1 MVALSLR
8 GLVSRKL
15 RTALTALAIVLGV
28 GFVAGTYMLTDSM
41 NKAFDNVFATATEK
55 IDVTVTPKEQFD
67 NAGTV
72 AMSSEVLRRVQ
83 AVPGVEEAVGSISSS
98 GGGDDSAVIYT
109 KDGSEPL
116 VRGGAPML
124 VVNDPSERLSPLDY
138 VEGHAPRAPDEA
150 ALTKGTADK
159 GGFAIGDTVRISGDG
174 PAEAF
179 RVVGIAKFGEEDT
192 LAGSALAVLQTEVVQ
207 RLLDMRGEYTSID
220 AVAEGGV
227 TPEQLSR
234 RVAAE
239 LPAQLYNVRTGE
251 QEARRQAADL
261 QDQLGFL
268 RTFLLAFAGVALF
281 VGAFLIVNT
290 YSITVAQRMREFA
303 LLRMIGASR
312 RQVLRAVLGEA
323 LVVGLAAS
331 VVGLLF
337 GMVIAPALRGLFTLF
352 DAELPSEGLIVETR
366 TIVVSLLIGTVVT
379 VVAAVGPALRATRVP
394 PIAALQD
401 VASMTRGKTARW
413 RTPVAV
419 VIALIGVAMMCGGL
433 FGGGSAGQAAGLIGG
448 GGAIVFVG
456 VGLLASHL
464 VRPLAL
470 LVGLPLERLRGVSG
484 RLARENATRQPRRTA
499 STSAALMIGVALV
512 AFIAIFAAGLK
523 ASVDDAVD
531 RGVAAD
537 LVVQTETFQPVPS
550 SAARALA
557 EVPGVET
564 VSPLRFASGK
574 VPGQSGTLSIAGVD
588 PATAADVIQVDWVEG
603 DQGLLRTFGGSQ
615 VALSDRYADEHD
627 LSVGSTFAVGTP
639 TGREVRLEVVGIYD
653 DNAGLL
659 GNMTLSNE
667 LLARDFDA
675 TRDAVVL
682 ATTAAGE
689 SPDAVQSV
697 ADETISAAYPTVEVL
712 TKQGFKDEQAG
723 QIDQLLGLVYV
734 LLSLSVIV
742 SLFGIVNTLV
752 LSIHERTRELGMLRA
767 IGTSRAQV
775 RRIVRYESVIT
786 ALIGA
791 VLGVVL
797 GAIFAVLVTIPLQ
810 DEGFTTSIPVVTL
823 IVLLVLAVIAG
834 VIAAILPARRA
845 AKLDVLRALA
855 YE

>member
-8 GLVSRKL
+8 GLTARKL

-28 GFVAGTYMLTDSM
+28 AFVAGTYMLTDSM
-41 NKAFDNVFATATEK
+41 NKAFDNVFATANER
-55 IDVTVTPKEQFD
+55 IDVTVTPKRQFD
-67 NAGTV
+67 NASQV
-72 AMSSEVLRRVQ
+72 PLSADVLRSVER
-83 AVPGVEEAVGSISSS
+83 VPGVAVAEGSVSS
-98 GGGDDSAVIYT
+98 GDGENSAVIYT
-109 KDGSEPL
+109 KDGRDPL

-124 VVNDPSERLSPLDY
+124 IVNEGPPELSPLDY
-138 VEGHAPRAPDEA
+138 VEGHGPEAPDEV
-150 ALTKGTADK
+150 ALTKGTAERGD
-159 GGFAIGDTVRISGDG
+159 FSLGDTVRISGDG
-174 PAEAF
+174 PAEEF
-179 RVVGIAKFGEEDT
+179 RLVGIAKFGDEDS
-192 LAGSALAVLQTEVVQ
+192 LAGSALAVLETGTVQ
-207 RLLDMRGEYTSID
+207 RLLNMEGEYTSID
-220 AVAEGGV
+220 VVADRGV
-227 TPEQLSR
+227 APEELSR
-234 RVAAE
+234 RIAAE
-239 LPAQLYNVRTGE
+239 LPARLYNVRTGE

-268 RTFLLAFAGVALF
+268 RTFLLAFAGIALF

-323 LVVGLAAS
+323 LVVGFLAS
-331 VVGLLF
+331 VVGLLC

-352 DAELPSEGLIVETR
+352 DAELPSEGLVVEPR

-379 VVAAVGPALRATRVP
+379 VVAAVGPAMRATRVP

-401 VASMTRGKTARW
+401 VASMTRGKSGRL
-413 RTPVAV
+413 RTPLA
-419 VIALIGVAMMCGGL
+419 IAISLIGVALMCVGL
-433 FGGGSAGQAAGLIGG
+433 FGGGSATQAAASIGG
-448 GGAIVFVG
+448 GGAIVFIG

-470 LVGLPLERLRGVSG
+470 LVGLPLEKLRGVPG

-523 ASVDDAVD
+523 ASIDDAVD
-531 RGVAAD
+531 RGITAD
-537 LVVQTETFQPVPS
+537 LVVQTSTFQPVPS
-550 SAARALA
+550 TVSRSLA

-574 VPGQSGTLSIAGVD
+574 VPGESGTVSIAGVD
-588 PATAADVIQVDWVEG
+588 PANAGDVIDVTWVEG
-603 DQGLLRTFGGSQ
+603 DQALLRSFGF
-615 VALSDRYADEHD
+615 DRAAIANGYADDHD
-627 LSVGSTFAVGTP
+627 LSVGDSFEVGTP
-639 TGREVRLEVVGIYD
+639 TGRTVRLTVAGIYD

-667 LLARDFDA
+667 LLARDFDV
-675 TRDAVVL
+675 TRDAVVF
-682 ATTAAGE
+682 ATTASGE
-689 SPDAVQSV
+689 SADAVQKV
-697 ADETISAAYPTVEVL
+697 ADREISAAYPTVEVL
-712 TKQGFKDEQAG
+712 TKQGFKDDQAG
-723 QIDQLLGLVYV
+723 QIDQLLSLVYV

-797 GAIFAVLVTIPLQ
+797 GAIFAVLVTIPLK
-810 DEGFTTSIPVVTL
+810 DEGFATSIPVGTL
-823 IVLLVLAVIAG
+823 IFLFVLAVIAG
-834 VIAAILPARRA
+834 VLAAILPARRA

>member
-15 RTALTALAIVLGV
+15 RTALTALAIVIGV
-28 GFVAGTYMLTDSM
+28 GFVAGTYILTDSM
-41 NKAFDNVFATATEK
+41 NKAFDSVFTTANER
-55 IDVTVTPKEQFD
+55 IDVTVTPREQFAD
-67 NAGTV
+67 AGEV
-72 AMSSEVLRRVQ
+72 PLDAEVLRSVQ
-83 AVPGVEEAVGSISSS
+83 AVPGVSVADGSVSA
-98 GGGDDSAVIYT
+98 DAVIYT
-109 KDGSEPL
+109 KDGRDAL

-124 VVNDPSERLSPLDY
+124 LTSSPPPELSPLDY
-138 VEGHAPRAPDEA
+138 VEGHAPEGAEEVA
-150 ALTKGTADK
+150 VTKGTADK
-159 GGFAIGDTVRISGDG
+159 GGFALGDTVRISGDG
-174 PAEAF
+174 PAEPF
-179 RVVGIAKFGEEDT
+179 RLVGIARFGDEDS
-192 LAGSALAVLQTEVVQ
+192 LAGAALAVVQTPVAQ
-207 RLLDMRGEYTSID
+207 RLLGMRDQYSSID
-220 AVAEGGV
+220 VLARDGV
-227 TPEQLSR
+227 SPQQLSR
-234 RVAAE
+234 RIAAA
-239 LPAQLYNVRTGE
+239 LPAKLYHVRTGE
-251 QEARRQAADL
+251 QQARRQAADL
-261 QDQLGFL
+261 QDQLSFL
-268 RTFLLAFAGVALF
+268 RTFLLAFAGIALF
-281 VGAFLIVNT
+281 VAAFLIVNT

-303 LLRMIGASR
+303 LLRMIGANR
-312 RQVLRAVLGEA
+312 RQVLKAVLGEA

-331 VVGLLF
+331 IVGLLF
-337 GMVIAPALRGLFTLF
+337 GTAIAPALRALFTLF
-352 DAELPSEGLIVETR
+352 DADLPSEGLTVEPR
-366 TIVVSLLIGTVVT
+366 TIVVSLLIGTLVT
-379 VVAAVGPALRATRVP
+379 VAAAVGPALRATRIP

-401 VASMTRGKTARW
+401 VASMTRGKTGRL
-413 RTPVAV
+413 RTPLSIAV
-419 VIALIGVAMMCGGL
+419 SAVGVALMCAGL

-448 GGAIVFVG
+448 GGAIVFIG

-464 VRPLAL
+464 VKPLATV
-470 LVGLPLERLRGVSG
+470 VGLPLERLRGVSG

-523 ASVDDAVD
+523 ASIDQAVD
-531 RGVAAD
+531 RGVDAD

-557 EVPGVET
+557 RVPGVAT

-574 VPGQSGTLSIAGVD
+574 VPGQSGTISVSGVD
-588 PATAADVIQVDWVEG
+588 PATVGDVFE
-603 DQGLLRTFGGSQ
+603 
-615 VALSDRYADEHD
+615 VAW
-627 LSVGSTFAVGTP
+627 TKGTP
-639 TGREVRLEVVGIYD
+639 TALRDLGPGQVAVSEKYADGHDLRVGGDLAVRTPTDARLALRVVGIYD
-653 DNAGLL
+653 DDAGLFGDVVLPNDVL
-659 GNMTLSNE
+659 GRS
-667 LLARDFDA
+667 FDVR
-675 TRDAVVL
+675 RDAFVL
-682 ATTAAGE
+682 ATTSPGQD
-689 SPDAVQSV
+689 PDAVQRV
-697 ADETISAAYPTVEVL
+697 ADRAIAAAYPTVEVL
-712 TKQGFKDEQAG
+712 TKQGFKDKQAG

-797 GAIFAVLVTIPLQ
+797 GAIFAVLVTIPLR
-810 DEGFTTSIPVVTL
+810 DEGFTTSVPVGTL

>member
-8 GLVSRKL
+8 GLTARKL
-15 RTALTALAIVLGV
+15 RTALTALAIVIGV
-28 GFVAGTYMLTDSM
+28 AFVAGTYMLTDSM
-41 NKAFDNVFATATEK
+41 NKAFDNVFATATENV
-55 IDVTVTPKEQFD
+55 DVTVTPKRQFD
-67 NAGTV
+67 SAQQV
-72 AMSSEVLRRVQ
+72 PLSAEVLRAVA
-83 AVPGVEEAVGSISSS
+83 AVPGVKIADGAVSSS
-98 GGGDDSAVIYT
+98 GDGSNAAVIYT
-109 KDGSEPL
+109 KDGRDPL

-124 VVNDPSERLSPLDY
+124 IVNDGPPELSPLDY
-138 VEGHAPRAPDEA
+138 VEGHGPQRPDEV
-150 ALTKGTADK
+150 ALAKGTAER
-159 GGFAIGDTVRISGDG
+159 GGFSIGDTVRISGDG
-174 PAEAF
+174 PAEQF
-179 RVVGIAKFGEEDT
+179 RLVGIAKFGDEDT
-192 LAGSALAVLQTEVVQ
+192 LAGSALAVLETATVQ

-220 AVAEGGV
+220 VAADSGV
-227 TPEQLSR
+227 TPEELSR
-234 RVAAE
+234 RIAAE
-239 LPAQLYNVRTGE
+239 LPARLYNVRTGE

-268 RTFLLAFAGVALF
+268 RTFLLAFAGIALF

-323 LVVGLAAS
+323 LVVGFAAS
-331 VVGLLF
+331 VAGLLF
-337 GMVIAPALRGLFTLF
+337 GMAIAPALRGLFTLF
-352 DAELPSEGLIVETR
+352 DADLPSEGLIVEPR

-401 VASMTRGKTARW
+401 VAAMTRGRSGRL
-413 RTPVAV
+413 RTPLA
-419 VIALIGVAMMCGGL
+419 IAISLIGVALMCGGL

-470 LVGLPLERLRGVSG
+470 LVGLPLERLPGVAG

-523 ASVDDAVD
+523 VSIDDAVD
-531 RGVAAD
+531 KGVKAE
-537 LVVQTETFQPVPS
+537 LIVQTSTFQPVPS
-550 SAARALA
+550 TVAADLA
-557 EVPGVET
+557 QVPGVET

-574 VPGQSGTLSIAGVD
+574 VPGQAGTVSIAGVESAD
-588 PATAADVIQVDWVEG
+588 AADVIDVAWVDG
-603 DQGLLRTFGGSQ
+603 DQALLGSLGLDR
-615 VALSDRYADEHD
+615 VALSDGYADEHD
-627 LSVGSTFAVGTP
+627 LTVGDAVEVGTP
-639 TGREVRLEVVGIYD
+639 TGRSVRLTVAGVYD
-653 DNAGLL
+653 DNAGLF
-659 GNMTLSNE
+659 GDMVASNE
-667 LLARDFDA
+667 LLARDFDVA
-675 TRDAVVL
+675 RDAVVF
-682 ATTAAGE
+682 ATTAPGE
-689 SPDAVQSV
+689 DPDAVQKV
-697 ADETISAAYPTVEVL
+697 ADRTIAAAYPTVEVL
-712 TKQGFKDEQAG
+712 TKQGFKDDQAG

-767 IGTSRAQV
+767 IGTSRSQV
-775 RRIVRYESVIT
+775 RRIVRYEAVIT

-797 GAIFAVLVTIPLQ
+797 GAIFAVLVTIPLK
-810 DEGFTTSIPVVTL
+810 DEGFATSIPVGTL
-823 IVLLVLAVIAG
+823 VFLFVLAVIAG
-834 VIAAILPARRA
+834 VLAAILPARRA